1 MNTEMLIE
9 LVRERSSLYDMSDKK
24 YSDHPYKESLWR
36 EIASEINQPVQN
48 CKKIWTSLR
57 DGYRRAA
64 KKSITVS
71 GQKTKFV
78 KKWKYAD
85 EMEFLKP
92 HMKERDSISNIDVVT
107 DDEDDVLSHSDDE
120 EIQVGGENSVS
131 FENAVQNVETSFST
145 PAPVQPRQKKCKKT
159 SSLKPPETASST
171 LMKYIIEQK
180 NSEQSY
186 PTTSKLDAMDQFFL
200 SMCSTVKQ
208 FSPYFQHIAKT
219 KIFHIISELELEQLR
234 QNQPQTQSTI
244 SNQDSLQHPSQVQT
258 QTVPTLL
265 QLNHLPSFQHPR
277 PQTTNHTENP
287 DHSNI
292 TDSAS
297 PSQFN
302 MFDYPTNG
310 NYYYPKSSD

>member
-1 MNTEMLIE
+1 M
-9 LVRERSSLYDMSDKK
+9 
-24 YSDHPYKESLWR
+24 
-36 EIASEINQPVQN
+36 
-48 CKKIWTSLR
+48 
-57 DGYRRAA
+57 
-64 KKSITVS
+64 S

-145 PAPVQPRQKKCKKT
+145 PAPVQPRQKKFKKT

-219 KIFHIISELELEQLR
+219 KTFQIISELELEQLR

-244 SNQDSLQHPSQVQT
+244 SNQDSLQHPSQVQK

-292 TDSAS
+292 TDSAN